1 MLRQD
6 SIKDLSL
13 KQQVVRS
20 INNENLTTRGV
31 SKLSLEKEWL
41 EVKE

>member
-31 SKLSLEKEWL
+31 SKLNLEKEWL